1 MRTPVLRGIG
11 GDHPLPAVS
20 VAARTPHP
28 RLAGAWWTC
37 SAKQDIAAVAGSQ
50 LRYRSYLEV
59 TTCRQPLIEPTPPSP
74 LHSYTQSSSV
84 RAQLSLNL
92 KVSARVST
100 S

>member
-1 MRTPVLRGIG
+1 MAITLSPPLLS
-11 GDHPLPAVS
+11 LPALLARAWQVHGGL
-20 VAARTPHP
+20 AAQ
-28 RLAGAWWTC
+28 
-37 SAKQDIAAVAGSQ
+37 SEKAAVAGSQ
-50 LRYRSYLEV
+50 LRHRNYLEV